1 MSLKLTRRSFLVS
14 SAATG
19 GGLLLAFYL
28 PRHATAA
35 AALPSSSSF
44 APNAWLE
51 ISADGAVKI
60 WCGHSEMGQGVR
72 TSLPMIVAEELCC
85 DWRRV
90 TVLQADLDPKYG
102 DELTGG
108 SGSVRTSYANLRK
121 AGAAGRELLISA
133 ASAQWRVPR
142 VECRAENGIVI
153 HSARSEERRVGKECR
168 YRGST
173 A

>member
-1 MSLKLTRRSFLVS
+1 MFEIVPRRVFLRS
-14 SAATG
+14 SVAAG
-19 GGLLLAFYL
+19 
-28 PRHATAA
+28 
-35 AALPSSSSF
+35 AALFLPFHLSGKMRPLKAIGASDANSF
-44 APNAWLE
+44 SPNAWLE
-51 ISADGAVKI
+51 LSSDGGAKI
-60 WCGHSEMGQGVR
+60 WCGKSEMGQGVR

-90 TVLQADLDPKYG
+90 TVLQANLDPKYG

-142 VECRAENGIVI
+142 
-153 HSARSEERRVGKECR
+153 
-168 YRGST
+168 
-173 A
+173 